1 MISDV
6 FIDRPRLSI
15 VISVV
20 ITIAGLIAITQIPVA
35 QFPDIVPPQ
44 VQVTTSY
51 PGASAAVVEST
62 VGQPIESK
70 VNGVDNMLYMKSS
83 SANDGSYS
91 LNISFALGTDP
102 DINTVN
108 VQNRVN
114 QATAQLP
121 EEVKRQG
128 LTVKKKSTAM
138 LQVVTLSSP
147 KKSYDALFLSNYA
160 TINVVDTLARVS
172 GVGEVFLFGPLDYS
186 MRIWLSSDRLTALG
200 LTPSDVISAI
210 QAQNTQAAVGR
221 IGAQPM
227 TPDQQFQITLQTQG
241 RLADVK
247 EFENIVVRAN
257 PDGSTV
263 RVSDLGRVEL
273 GSKQRDS
280 FSRLNGGDA
289 TAMAIYLSPGANA
302 VSTAE
307 GIKKAMVE
315 LAQRFP
321 DDVAYTVVYDT
332 TDFVNASIE
341 KVIHTLFEAFILVII
356 VVYLFLGNWR
366 ATLIPLIAVPV
377 ALVGT
382 FAFLL
387 AIGFSAN
394 TISLLA
400 VVLAIGIVV
409 DDAIV
414 VVENVERIM
423 EEEDLPPREASK
435 KAMGQITGPI
445 LAITLVLFSVFL
457 PVAFIPG
464 ITGQL
469 FQQFAAVVAFS
480 MLISAINA
488 LTLSPALCAVL
499 LRHGK
504 QKRGFMG
511 HVMRGI
517 DRLRDGYSAIVG
529 RLVRV
534 SLLVLVLIA
543 GTGLITG
550 WLFKVTPTGFLPE
563 EDQGAFMAEVQ
574 LPQGASVNRSLDVV
588 KQIEEFLMSDPAIA
602 NVLSVP
608 GYSIIDGTVQSNSAF
623 VIGRLKPF
631 DERTTPDLTVDAVI
645 QRLAVQGAGIASAR
659 VMPFNLPPI
668 IGLGTG
674 GGFEYQLED
683 LQGKAPEELAAVM
696 RAMVLAA
703 NQDPALDRVFST
715 WATDN
720 PQVFLNIDREKAQTL
735 GVAVN
740 DIFNALQATLGGYY
754 VNDFNKFGRV
764 WQVQVQG
771 QEQDRKRFEDVYRIH
786 VRNKHGDM
794 VPLRAVMEPELILG
808 PQLIQRYNNYRSTT
822 IQGNPAPGRSSGDAL
837 LAMEELSART
847 LPTGYAYEWTG
858 TALQEKEAGGKT
870 PIVLG
875 LAVLFAYLFLVALY
889 ESWSMPMAV
898 LLSVTVGVAGAM
910 LALLIT
916 GLPND
921 LYAQVGIVVLIGLAS
936 KNAILIVEFA
946 MDERRQGRS
955 ILEAAANAGHMRIR
969 AVLMTSFAFI
979 LGLVPLV
986 IASGAGQES
995 QRGVGTAVFGGMLA
1009 SSTIAI
1015 FFIPMLY
1022 VVFQRFRE
1030 KIHGVGA
1037 QVDDKEPKGP
1047 APADQRRQA
1056 PNLPESD
1063 HPSSN

>member
-1 MISDV
+1 MISDI

-44 VQVTTSY
+44 VSVTTSY

-70 VNGVDNMLYMKSS
+70 VNGVDKMLYMKSS
-83 SANDGSYS
+83 SANDGSYT
-91 LNISFALGTDP
+91 LNVSFALGTDP

-114 QATAQLP
+114 QATALLP
-121 EEVKRQG
+121 DEVKRQG
-128 LTVKKKSTAM
+128 LTVKKQSTAM
-138 LQVVTLSSP
+138 LQVVALTSP
-147 KKSYDALFLSNYA
+147 KGAYDALFLSNYA
-160 TINVVDTLARVS
+160 TINVVDTLARIS

-186 MRIWLSSDRLTALG
+186 MRIWLSSDRLTALEI
-200 LTPSDVISAI
+200 TPSDVISAI
-210 QAQNTQAAVGR
+210 QSQNIQAAVGR

-227 TPDQQFQITLQTQG
+227 TQDQQFQITLQTQG
-241 RLADVK
+241 RLSDVK

-280 FSRLNGGDA
+280 FSRLDGGD
-289 TAMAIYLSPGANA
+289 TAAVAVYLSPGANA
-302 VSTAE
+302 VATAD
-307 GIKKAMVE
+307 GIKKAME
-315 LAQRFP
+315 GLAERFP
-321 DDVAYTVVYDT
+321 DDLSYTVVYDT

-341 KVIHTLFEAFILVII
+341 KVIHTLFEAFALVII
-356 VVYLFLGNWR
+356 VVFLFLGSWR

-414 VVENVERIM
+414 VVEAVEHIM
-423 EEEDLPPREASK
+423 ETEGLAPREAAK
-435 KAMGQITGPI
+435 KAMTQITGPI
-445 LAITLVLFSVFL
+445 LAITLVLLSVFL

-469 FQQFAAVVAFS
+469 FQQFAAVVVFS

-499 LRHGK
+499 LKHGGP
-504 QKRGFMG
+504 KRGLMG
-511 HVMRGI
+511 YVMRGI
-517 DRLRDGYSAIVG
+517 DGVRDGYAALVV
-529 RLVRV
+529 RLVRI

-543 GTGLITG
+543 GAGLAAG
-550 WLFKVTPTGFLPE
+550 WLFKATPTGFLPE

-574 LPQGASVNRSLDVV
+574 LPQGASVNRSLAVA
-588 KQIEEFLMSDPAIA
+588 KQIEEILKPDPAIA
-602 NVLSVP
+602 HVLAVP
-608 GYSIIDGTVQSNSAF
+608 GYSIIDGTVQSNSVF
-623 VIGRLKPF
+623 IVGRLKPF
-631 DERTTPDLTVDAVI
+631 DERTTPELKVQAVI
-645 QRLAVQGAGIASAR
+645 DRFAAKGAAIASAR

-683 LQGKAPEELAAVM
+683 LQGRAPEELAAAM
-696 RAMVLAA
+696 RALILGA
-703 NQDPALDRVFST
+703 NQDPSLNRVFST
-715 WATDN
+715 WATNN
-720 PQVFLNIDREKAQTL
+720 PQVFLNIDREKAQIL
-735 GVAVN
+735 GVEVN
-740 DIFNALQATLGGYY
+740 DIFTAMQATLGGYY

-771 QEQDRKRFEDVYRIH
+771 EEQDRKRFDDVYRIH
-786 VRNKHGDM
+786 VRNSQGEM
-794 VPLRAVMEPELILG
+794 VPVRSFMEPKLILG

-822 IQGNPAPGRSSGDAL
+822 IQGSPAPGKSSGDAL
-837 LAMEELSART
+837 VTMEDLSAKT
-847 LPTGYAYEWTG
+847 LPAGYAYEWTG

-889 ESWSMPMAV
+889 ESWAMPMAV
-898 LLSVTVGVAGAM
+898 LLSVTVGVVGAM
-910 LALLIT
+910 LALWVT

-946 MDERRQGRS
+946 MEERRQGRS
-955 ILEAAANAGHMRIR
+955 IQEAAANAGRLRIR

-986 IASGAGQES
+986 IASGAGEAS

-1009 SSTIAI
+1009 ASTVAV
-1015 FFIPMLY
+1015 FLIPMLY
-1022 VVFQRFRE
+1022 VVFQRLRE
-1030 KIHGVGA
+1030 KFHGESKQA
-1037 QVDDKEPKGP
+1037 
-1047 APADQRRQA
+1047 APADT
-1056 PNLPESD
+1056 
-1063 HPSSN
+1063 

>member
-20 ITIAGLIAITQIPVA
+20 LTLAGLIAITAIPVA

-44 VQVTTSY
+44 VSVTTSY
-51 PGASAAVVEST
+51 PGASASVVEST
-62 VGQPIESK
+62 VAQPLEAK
-70 VNGVDNMLYMKSS
+70 VNGVDKMLYMKSS
-83 SANDGSYS
+83 SANDGSYT
-91 LNISFALGTDP
+91 LTVSFALGTDP

-138 LQVVTLSSP
+138 LQVVALTSP
-147 KKSYDALFLSNYA
+147 KGSYNALFLSNYA

-186 MRIWLSSDRLTALG
+186 MRIWLDADRLTALS
-200 LTPSDVISAI
+200 LTPADVISAI
-210 QAQNTQAAVGR
+210 QGQNIQAAVGR
-221 IGAQPM
+221 IGSQPM

-241 RLADVK
+241 RLTDPA
-247 EFENIVVRAN
+247 EFEKIVVRAN

-289 TAMAIYLSPGANA
+289 AAMAIYLAPGANA
-302 VSTAE
+302 VATAN
-307 GIKKAMVE
+307 GIKKAME
-315 LAQRFP
+315 GLSERFP
-321 DDVAYTVVYDT
+321 DDLGYEVIYDT

-341 KVIHTLFEAFILVII
+341 KVIHTLFEAFALVII
-356 VVYLFLGNWR
+356 VVFIFLGSWR
-366 ATLIPLIAVPV
+366 ATLIPLVAVPV

-387 AIGFSAN
+387 MIGFSAN

-414 VVENVERIM
+414 VVEAVEHLM
-423 EEEDLPPREASK
+423 ETEGLSPRDAAK
-435 KAMGQITGPI
+435 KAMTQITGPI
-445 LAITLVLFSVFL
+445 LAITLVLLSVFL

-488 LTLSPALCAVL
+488 LTLSPALCAIL
-499 LRHGK
+499 LKHGGHK
-504 QKRGFMG
+504 KGLMG
-511 HVMRGI
+511 ALSRGI
-517 DRLRDGYSAIVG
+517 DGIRDGYAAIVA

-534 SLLVLVLIA
+534 SVLVLALVA
-543 GTGLITG
+543 GFGVATG
-550 WLFKVTPTGFLPE
+550 WLFGATPTGFLPE

-574 LPQGASVNRSLDVV
+574 LPQGSSVNRSLEVANQV
-588 KQIEEFLMSDPAIA
+588 EAIVMADPAIA
-602 NVLSVP
+602 YVLAVP
-608 GYSIIDGTVQSNSAF
+608 GYSILDGTVQSNSVFILA
-623 VIGRLKPF
+623 RLKPF
-631 DERTTPDLTVDAVI
+631 EERNTPDLKVQAVI
-645 QRLAVQGAGIASAR
+645 ARTVANTAGIPAAR

-674 GGFEYQLED
+674 GGFEYQLQD
-683 LQGKAPEELAAVM
+683 LQGKSPDELAAVM
-696 RAMVLAA
+696 RGLVIAA
-703 NQDPALDRVFST
+703 NQDPTLSRVFST
-715 WATDN
+715 WATNN

-735 GVAVN
+735 GVAIQDV
-740 DIFNALQATLGGYY
+740 FNALQATLGGYY

-771 QEQDRKRFEDVYRIH
+771 DAEFRSRFDDVYRIH
-786 VRNKHGDM
+786 VRNKDGDM
-794 VPLRAVMEPELILG
+794 VPIRAFMEPKLILG
-808 PQLIQRYNNYRSTT
+808 PQLIQRYNNYKSVT
-822 IQGNPAPGRSSGDAL
+822 IQGGPAPGRSSGDAL
-837 LAMEELSART
+837 AAMERISTET
-847 LPTGYAYEWTG
+847 LPAGFGFEWTG
-858 TALQEKEAGGKT
+858 TALQEKEASGKT
-870 PIVLG
+870 SAVLG

-889 ESWSMPMAV
+889 ESWSMPVAV
-898 LLSVTVGVAGAM
+898 LLSVIVGIVGAM
-910 LALLIT
+910 LALWVT

-946 MDERRQGRS
+946 MEERRQGRP
-955 ILEAAANAGHMRIR
+955 IQEAAANAARLRIR

-979 LGLVPLV
+979 LGLIPLV
-986 IASGAGQES
+986 IASGAGEAS

-1009 SSTIAI
+1009 ASMVGI
-1015 FFIPMLY
+1015 FLIPMLY
-1022 VVFQRFRE
+1022 VVMQWFRE
-1030 KIHGVGA
+1030 KVHGTATTKAAEDPV
-1037 QVDDKEPKGP
+1037 P
-1047 APADQRRQA
+1047 APAD
-1056 PNLPESD
+1056 
-1063 HPSSN
+1063 

>member
-15 VISVV
+15 VISTVL
-20 ITIAGLIAITQIPVA
+20 TIAGLIAITQIPVA

-44 VQVTTSY
+44 VSVTAAY
-51 PGASAAVVEST
+51 PGASAAVVEAS
-62 VGQPIESK
+62 VAQPIESK
-70 VNGVDNMLYMKSS
+70 VNGVDKMLYMKSS

-91 LNISFALGTDP
+91 LTVTFDLGTDP

-138 LQVVTLSSP
+138 LQVVALYSP
-147 KKSYDALFLSNYA
+147 KGAYDALFLSNYA
-160 TINVVDTLARVS
+160 TINLVDTLARVP
-172 GVGEVFLFGPLDYS
+172 GVGEVYQFGPLDYS
-186 MRIWLSSDRLTALG
+186 MRIWLSSERLTALG
-200 LTPSDVISAI
+200 LTPSDVIAAI
-210 QAQNTQAAVGR
+210 QGQNVQAAVGR

-227 TPDQQFQITLQTQG
+227 TPDSQFQITLQTQG
-241 RLADVK
+241 RLTDTA
-247 EFENIVVRAN
+247 EFESIVVRAN

-263 RVSDLGRVEL
+263 RVRDLGRVEL

-280 FSRLNGGDA
+280 VSRLNGGDTA
-289 TAMAIYLSPGANA
+289 AMAIYLAPGANA
-302 VSTAE
+302 VAVADGITQAMERLAE
-307 GIKKAMVE
+307 
-315 LAQRFP
+315 RFP
-321 DDVAYTVVYDT
+321 DGLDYAVIYDT
-332 TDFVNASIE
+332 TDFVKASLE
-341 KVIHTLFEAFILVII
+341 KVVHTLFEAFVLVILV
-356 VVYLFLGNWR
+356 VFLFLGSWR

-377 ALVGT
+377 ALIGT

-387 AIGFSAN
+387 MIGFSAN

-423 EEEDLPPREASK
+423 EEEGLPPREAAK

-445 LAITLVLFSVFL
+445 LAITLVLLSVFL

-488 LTLSPALCAVL
+488 LTLSPALCAIL
-499 LRHGK
+499 LKPGGHR
-504 QKRGFMG
+504 RGLMG
-511 HVMRGI
+511 LVMRGI
-517 DRLRDGYSAIVG
+517 DGVRDGYASVVA

-534 SLLVLVLIA
+534 SLLVLVLVAGVGIA
-543 GTGLITG
+543 TG
-550 WLFKVTPTGFLPE
+550 WLFKLTPTGFLPQ
-563 EDQGAFMAEVQ
+563 EDQGAFMAEIQ
-574 LPQGASVNRSLDVV
+574 LPQGASLNRTLEAAQEVERIA
-588 KQIEEFLMSDPAIA
+588 QADPAIEW
-602 NVLSVP
+602 VLTVP
-608 GYSIIDGTVQSNSAF
+608 GYSILDGAVLSNSAF
-623 VIGRLKPF
+623 LLGRLKPF
-631 DERTTPDLTVDAVI
+631 SERPTRDLKVDAVI
-645 QRLAVQGAGIASAR
+645 ERFAAQTAAIPGAR

-674 GGFEYQLED
+674 GGFEYQLQD
-683 LQGKAPEELAAVM
+683 LQGRPPEELAAVM
-696 RAMVLAA
+696 RGLVLAA
-703 NQDPALDRVFST
+703 NQDPALSRVFAT
-715 WATDN
+715 WATNN
-720 PQVFLNIDREKAQTL
+720 PQVFLDIDREKAQTL
-735 GVAVN
+735 GVAVQ
-740 DIFNALQATLGGYY
+740 DIFTALQATLGGYY

-771 QEQDRKRFEDVYRIH
+771 EERDRESFEDVYRIH
-786 VRNKHGDM
+786 VRNAQGEM
-794 VPLRAVMEPELILG
+794 VPLRALMKPELILG
-808 PQLIQRYNNYRSTT
+808 PQLVQRYNNYRSVTV
-822 IQGNPAPGRSSGDAL
+822 QGGPARGRSSGDAL
-837 LAMEELSART
+837 DAMEALSAST
-847 LPTGYAYEWTG
+847 LPAGYGYEWTG
-858 TALQEKEAGGKT
+858 TAFQEREAGGKT

-889 ESWSMPMAV
+889 ESWSMPAAV
-898 LLSVTVGVAGAM
+898 LLSVTVGVLGA
-910 LALLIT
+910 LVALLVT

-921 LYAQVGIVVLIGLAS
+921 LYAQVGLVVLIGLAS

-946 MDERRQGRS
+946 MEERRAGRP
-955 ILEAAANAGHMRIR
+955 IQEAATLAARMRIR

-986 IASGAGQES
+986 IASGAGEAS
-995 QRGVGTAVFGGMLA
+995 QRAVGTAVFGGMLA
-1009 SSTIAI
+1009 ASLIGV
-1015 FFIPMLY
+1015 FLIPMLY
-1022 VVFQRFRE
+1022 VVFQRLRE
-1030 KIHGVGA
+1030 RIHGRPEPEAGEA
-1037 QVDDKEPKGP
+1037 QGD
-1047 APADQRRQA
+1047 RQ
-1056 PNLPESD
+1056 LSTV
-1063 HPSSN
+1063 

>member
-20 ITIAGLIAITQIPVA
+20 LTLAGLIAITQIPVA

-44 VQVTTSY
+44 VSVSTSY
-51 PGASAAVVEST
+51 PGASASVVEST
-62 VGQPIESK
+62 IAQPIESK
-70 VNGVDNMLYMKSS
+70 INGVDNMLYMKSTS
-83 SANDGSYS
+83 GNDGSYS
-91 LNISFALGTDP
+91 LNVTFALGTDP

-108 VQNRVN
+108 VQNRAN
-114 QATAQLP
+114 LAMAQLP

-138 LQVVTLSSP
+138 LQVVALYSP
-147 KKSYDALFLSNYA
+147 KNAYDALFLSNYA
-160 TINVVDTLARVS
+160 TINVIDTLARVP
-172 GVGEVFLFGPLDYS
+172 GVGEVFQFGPLDYS
-186 MRIWLSSDRLTALG
+186 MRIWLDSDSLTGLG
-200 LTPSDVISAI
+200 LTPSDVIGAI
-210 QAQNTQAAVGR
+210 QSQNVQAAVGR

-227 TPDQQFQITLQTQG
+227 TPDEQFQITLQTQG
-241 RLADVK
+241 RLTDVT

-257 PDGSTV
+257 PDGSNILV
-263 RVSDLGRVEL
+263 KDVGRVEL
-273 GSKQRDS
+273 GAKQSDS
-280 FSRLNGGDA
+280 ISRLDGSDTA
-289 TAMAIYLSPGANA
+289 AMAIYLAPGANA
-302 VSTAE
+302 VAVAD
-307 GIKKAMVE
+307 GIKAAME
-315 LAQRFP
+315 RLAERFP
-321 DDVAYTVVYDT
+321 DDMDHAVVYDT
-332 TDFVNASIE
+332 TDFVKASLE
-341 KVIHTLFEAFILVII
+341 KVVHTLFEAFALVILV
-356 VVYLFLGNWR
+356 VFLFLGSWR

-377 ALVGT
+377 ALIGT

-423 EEEDLPPREASK
+423 EEEGLPPREAAK

-445 LAITLVLFSVFL
+445 IAITLVLLSVFL

-488 LTLSPALCAVL
+488 LTLSPALCAIL
-499 LRHGK
+499 LKPTHH
-504 QKRGFMG
+504 KRGVMKVVMG
-511 HVMRGI
+511 GI
-517 DRLRDGYSAIVG
+517 DKVRDGYAAVVR
-529 RLVRV
+529 RLVRFSLIV
-534 SLLVLVLIA
+534 LLLVA
-543 GTGLITG
+543 GVGAATG
-550 WLFKVTPTGFLPE
+550 WLFKITPTGFLPE
-563 EDQGAFMAEVQ
+563 EDQGAFMAQIQ
-574 LPQGASVNRSLDVV
+574 LPEGASVSRTLEVV
-588 KQIEEFLMSDPAIA
+588 KQVEKLVLDDPAVKY
-602 NVLSVP
+602 VLTVP
-608 GYSIIDGTVQSNSAF
+608 GYSILDGSVQSNSATL
-623 VIGRLKPF
+623 IGRLKPF
-631 DERTTPDLTVDAVI
+631 EERTTPDLKANAVI
-645 QRLAVQGAGIASAR
+645 RRIAIETAGIPSAR

-683 LQGKAPEELAAVM
+683 LQGRAPEELAGVM

-703 NQDPALDRVFST
+703 NQDPALSRVFST

-720 PQVFLNIDREKAQTL
+720 PQVYLDIDREKAQTL
-735 GVAVN
+735 GVQVS
-740 DIFNALQATLGGYY
+740 DIFTALQSTLGGYY

-764 WQVQVQG
+764 WQVKVQG
-771 QEQDRKRFEDVYRIH
+771 EESDRKNFNDVYRIH
-786 VRNKHGDM
+786 VRNAKGDM
-794 VPLRAVMEPELILG
+794 IPIRALMKPELILG
-808 PQLIQRYNNYRSTT
+808 PQLLQRYNNYRSVTV
-822 IQGNPAPGRSSGDAL
+822 QGGPAPGYSSGDAL
-837 LAMEELSART
+837 AAMEAVSEKT
-847 LPTGYAYEWTG
+847 LPSGYGYEWTG
-858 TALQEKEAGGKT
+858 TAFQEKEAGGKT

-889 ESWSMPMAV
+889 ESWSMPAAV
-898 LLSVTVGVAGAM
+898 LLSVTVGVLGAM
-910 LALLIT
+910 TALLIAS
-916 GLPND
+916 LPND

-946 MDERRQGRS
+946 MEERAAGKP
-955 ILEAAANAGHMRIR
+955 ILDAAANSARLRIR

-979 LGLVPLV
+979 LGLVPLI
-986 IASGAGQES
+986 IASGAGEAS

-1009 SSTIAI
+1009 ASLIGV

-1022 VVFQRFRE
+1022 VVFQRLRE
-1030 KIHGVGA
+1030 KLHGPP
-1037 QVDDKEPKGP
+1037 KEAGVSV
-1047 APADQRRQA
+1047 A
-1056 PNLPESD
+1056 EG
-1063 HPSSN
+1063 

>member
-20 ITIAGLIAITQIPVA
+20 LTLAGLIAITQIPVA

-44 VQVTTSY
+44 VSVSTAY
-51 PGASAAVVEST
+51 PGASASVVEST
-62 VGQPIESK
+62 IAQPIESK
-70 VNGVDNMLYMKSS
+70 VNGVDNMLYMKSA

-91 LNISFALGTDP
+91 LNVTFALGTDP

-108 VQNRVN
+108 VQNRAN
-114 QATAQLP
+114 LAMAQLP

-138 LQVVTLSSP
+138 LQVVALYSP
-147 KKSYDALFLSNYA
+147 KNAYDALFLSNYA
-160 TINVVDTLARVS
+160 TINVIDTLARVP
-172 GVGEVFLFGPLDYS
+172 GVGEVFQFGPLDYS
-186 MRIWLSSDRLTALG
+186 MRIWLDSDSLTALG
-200 LTPSDVISAI
+200 LTPSDVIGAI
-210 QAQNTQAAVGR
+210 QSQNVQAAVGR

-241 RLADVK
+241 RLSDVDQ
-247 EFENIVVRAN
+247 FENIVVRAN

-263 RVSDLGRVEL
+263 LVKDIGRVEL
-273 GSKQRDS
+273 GSKQSDS
-280 FSRLNGGDA
+280 VSRLDGKD
-289 TAMAIYLSPGANA
+289 TAGMAIYLAPGANA
-302 VSTAE
+302 VAVGD
-307 GIKKAMVE
+307 GIKAAME
-315 LAQRFP
+315 RLSQRFP
-321 DDVAYTVVYDT
+321 DDMDYTVVYDT
-332 TDFVNASIE
+332 TDFVKASLE
-341 KVIHTLFEAFILVII
+341 KVVHTLFEAFALVILV
-356 VVYLFLGNWR
+356 VFLFLGSWR

-377 ALVGT
+377 ALIGT

-400 VVLAIGIVV
+400 IVLAIGIVV

-423 EEEDLPPREASK
+423 EEEGLPPREAAK

-445 LAITLVLFSVFL
+445 IAITLVLLSVFL

-488 LTLSPALCAVL
+488 LTLSPALCAIL
-499 LRHGK
+499 LKPTHH
-504 QKRGFMG
+504 KRG
-511 HVMRGI
+511 VMRYVMGGI
-517 DRLRDGYSAIVG
+517 DRVRDGYAAVVR
-529 RLVRV
+529 RLVRFALIV
-534 SLLVLVLIA
+534 LLLVA
-543 GTGLITG
+543 GAGAATG

-563 EDQGAFMAEVQ
+563 EDQGAFMAQIQ
-574 LPQGASVNRSLDVV
+574 LPEGASVNRTLEVV
-588 KQIEEFLMSDPAIA
+588 KQIEQLVLKDPA
-602 NVLSVP
+602 VLHVLTVP
-608 GYSIIDGTVQSNSAF
+608 GYSILDGSIQSNSATL
-623 VIGRLKPF
+623 IGRLKPF
-631 DERTTPDLTVDAVI
+631 EERPTPDLKVTAVLGRI
-645 QRLAVQGAGIASAR
+645 RAETAGMPSAR

-683 LQGKAPEELAAVM
+683 LQGRTPEELAGVM
-696 RAMVLAA
+696 RAMVLGA
-703 NQDPALDRVFST
+703 NQDPALAAVFST

-720 PQVFLNIDREKAQTL
+720 PQVFLDFDREKAQIL
-735 GVAVN
+735 GVQIS
-740 DIFNALQATLGGYY
+740 DIFTALQATLGGYY

-771 QEQDRKRFEDVYRIH
+771 EEADRKSFDDVYRIH
-786 VRNKHGDM
+786 VRNSQGEM
-794 VPLRAVMEPELILG
+794 IPIRALMSPELILG
-808 PQLIQRYNNYRSTT
+808 PQLLQRYNNYRSVT
-822 IQGNPAPGRSSGDAL
+822 IQGGPAPGRSSGDAL
-837 LAMEELSART
+837 AAMEGLSLTT
-847 LPTGYAYEWTG
+847 LPSGYGYEWTG
-858 TALQEKEAGGKT
+858 TAFQEKEAGGKT
-870 PIVLG
+870 PMVLG

-889 ESWSMPMAV
+889 ESWSMPAAV
-898 LLSVTVGVAGAM
+898 LLSVTIGVLGAM
-910 LALLIT
+910 TALLIAH
-916 GLPND
+916 LPND

-946 MDERRQGRS
+946 MEERASGKS
-955 ILEAAANAGHMRIR
+955 ILDAAANAARLRIR

-979 LGLVPLV
+979 LGLVPLI
-986 IASGAGQES
+986 IASGAGEAS

-1009 SSTIAI
+1009 ASLIGV
-1015 FFIPMLY
+1015 FLIPMLY
-1022 VVFQRFRE
+1022 VVFQRLRE
-1030 KIHGVGA
+1030 RLHGAPSVRGQEAGA
-1037 QVDDKEPKGP
+1037 
-1047 APADQRRQA
+1047 
-1056 PNLPESD
+1056 ESRAEA
-1063 HPSSN
+1063 

>member
-15 VISVV
+15 VISIV
-20 ITIAGLIAITQIPVA
+20 ISLAGLIAITQIPVA

-44 VQVTTSY
+44 VSVSAAY
-51 PGASAAVVEST
+51 PGASASVVEST
-62 VGQPIESK
+62 VAQPVESK
-70 VNGVDNMLYMKSS
+70 VNGVDNMLYMKST

-91 LNISFALGTDP
+91 LTVTFALGTDP

-108 VQNRVN
+108 VQNKVSL
-114 QATAQLP
+114 AEPQLP

-138 LQVVTLSSP
+138 LQVVALYAPERT
-147 KKSYDALFLSNYA
+147 YDALFLSNYA
-160 TINVVDTLARVS
+160 TINVVDTLARVP

-186 MRIWLSSDRLTALG
+186 MRIWLSSDQLTALG
-200 LTPSDVISAI
+200 LTPSDVIAAI
-210 QAQNTQAAVGR
+210 QGQNVQAAVGR

-241 RLADVK
+241 RLTDAA

-263 RVSDLGRVEL
+263 RVKDVGRVEL
-273 GSKQRDS
+273 GAKQSDS
-280 FSRLNGGDA
+280 VSRLNGSDTA
-289 TAMAIYLSPGANA
+289 AMAIYLAPGANA
-302 VSTAE
+302 VAVAD
-307 GIKKAMVE
+307 GIKAAME
-315 LAQRFP
+315 RLGERFP
-321 DDVAYTVVYDT
+321 DDMGYAVIYDT
-332 TDFVNASIE
+332 TDFVKASLE
-341 KVIHTLFEAFILVII
+341 KVVHTLFEAFALVILV
-356 VVYLFLGNWR
+356 VFLFLGSWR
-366 ATLIPLIAVPV
+366 ATLIPLVAVPV

-423 EEEDLPPREASK
+423 EEEGLPPREAAK

-445 LAITLVLFSVFL
+445 VAITLVLLSVFL

-488 LTLSPALCAVL
+488 LTLSPALCAIL
-499 LRHGK
+499 LKPGGHKKGI
-504 QKRGFMG
+504 MG
-511 HVMRGI
+511 YVMRGI
-517 DRLRDGYSAIVG
+517 DRVRDGYAYVVA
-529 RLVRV
+529 RLVRI
-534 SLLVLVLIA
+534 SLLALVAVA
-543 GTGLITG
+543 GFGLATG
-550 WLFKVTPTGFLPE
+550 WLFQVTPTGFLPQ

-574 LPQGASVNRSLDVV
+574 LPQGASVNRTLEVV
-588 KQIEEFLMSDPAIA
+588 KQLEKIVEADPAVA
-602 NVLSVP
+602 HVLTVP
-608 GYSIIDGTVQSNSAF
+608 GYSILDGTVQSNSAF

-631 DERTTPDLTVDAVI
+631 AERTTPNLKADAVI
-645 QRLAVQGAGIASAR
+645 ARIARETAGIPTAR
-659 VMPFNLPPI
+659 VIPFNLPPI

-683 LQGKAPEELAAVM
+683 LQGRDPDELAAVM
-696 RAMVLAA
+696 RALVLAA
-703 NQDPALDRVFST
+703 NQDPALERVFST
-715 WATDN
+715 WATNN
-720 PQVFLNIDREKAQTL
+720 PQVYLDIDREKAQTL
-735 GVAVN
+735 GVQIN
-740 DIFNALQATLGGYY
+740 DVFTALQATLGGYY

-764 WQVQVQG
+764 WQVKVQG
-771 QEQDRKRFEDVYRIH
+771 EESDRKRFDDVYRIH
-786 VRNKHGDM
+786 VRNSQGEM
-794 VPLRAVMEPELILG
+794 VPIRAIMAPELQLG
-808 PQLIQRYNNYRSTT
+808 PQLLQRYNNYRSVTV
-822 IQGNPAPGRSSGDAL
+822 QGEPAPGRSSGDAL
-837 LAMEELSART
+837 AAMEKLSAET
-847 LPTGYAYEWTG
+847 LPAGYGYEWTG
-858 TALQEKEAGGKT
+858 TAFQEKEAGGKT

-889 ESWSMPMAV
+889 ESWSMPTAV
-898 LLSVTVGVAGAM
+898 LLSVVVGVLGAM
-910 LALLIT
+910 ASLWVA
-916 GLPND
+916 GLSND

-946 MDERRQGRS
+946 MEERAAGKS
-955 ILEAAANAGHMRIR
+955 ILDAATSAARLRIR

-986 IASGAGQES
+986 IASGAGEAS
-995 QRGVGTAVFGGMLA
+995 QRGVGTAVFGGMLVA
-1009 SSTIAI
+1009 STVGI
-1015 FFIPMLY
+1015 FLIPMLY
-1022 VVFQRFRE
+1022 VVFQRLRE
-1030 KIHGVGA
+1030 KFHGGA
-1037 QVDDKEPKGP
+1037 VSRRAAQE
-1047 APADQRRQA
+1047 APPQA
-1056 PNLPESD
+1056 QG
-1063 HPSSN
+1063 